1 MKKYGEQGREQQI
14 NTNTKVFREQP
25 TANIKNKFALWPLR
39 FIHLL
44 KPSPTFFRCFQN
56 CSDKGLTG
64 LFKWEE
70 GEKPEQL

>member
-44 KPSPTFFRCFQN
+44 KPSPTFF
-56 CSDKGLTG
+56 
-64 LFKWEE
+64 
-70 GEKPEQL
+70 